1 MGEFLYDQIA
11 YQRRVGFDA
20 WELPH
25 GLTDEAFQRALCEL
39 TEVYQPSA
47 DGRLPRSAPGQRPD
61 SRIPECQMN
70 GGNFI
75 FSALYSAASTPAPP

>member
-25 GLTDEAFQRALCEL
+25 GLTDEAFQRALSEL

-47 DGRLPRSAPGQRPD
+47 DGRRTIA
-61 SRIPECQMN
+61 
-70 GGNFI
+70 
-75 FSALYSAASTPAPP
+75 ALRAGPKAGLALS